1 MFSLDK
7 KVPRDFKFKSYNNAK
22 LIEYAEHMITYLR
35 ALITK
40 GKPDIY

>member
-35 ALITK
+35 ALITR